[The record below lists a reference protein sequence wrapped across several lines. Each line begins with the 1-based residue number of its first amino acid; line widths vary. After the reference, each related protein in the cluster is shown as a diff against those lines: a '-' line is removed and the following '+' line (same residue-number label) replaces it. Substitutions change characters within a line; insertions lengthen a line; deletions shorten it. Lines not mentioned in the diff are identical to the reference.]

1 IFSSHCI
8 KVIVG
13 MLEYSENCSK
23 FATGREFMFGK
34 KFNQRYNT
42 IPKIRKQKKKNRIYV
57 SKSKIGKKRILHS
70 NKRPPWQWPAF
81 LFVAIFVAVILVIP
95 ALIVVPFIQDD
106 SAESVTAE
114 TDPVSVELQEGDSPF
129 SVAVLR

>member
-1 IFSSHCI
+1 
-8 KVIVG
+8 

-23 FATGREFMFGK
+23 FDTERQFKLGK

-42 IPKIRKQKKKNRIYV
+42 IHNLRKQKQKNRYYV
-57 SKSKIGKKRILHS
+57 SKTKIGQKGLLHS

-129 SVAVLR
+129 SVA

>member
-1 IFSSHCI
+1 
-8 KVIVG
+8 
-13 MLEYSENCSK
+13 
-23 FATGREFMFGK
+23 MFGK

-42 IPKIRKQKKKNRIYV
+42 IPKIRKQKKKNRFYV
-57 SKSKIGKKRILHS
+57 SKSKIGQKRILHS
-70 NKRPPWQWPAF
+70 NKSPPWQWPAF

-95 ALIVVPFIQDD
+95 ALFVVPFIQDD

-129 SVAVLR
+129 SVAVLRSQTDKIEDVPLEVYVSCLVVAEMSADI